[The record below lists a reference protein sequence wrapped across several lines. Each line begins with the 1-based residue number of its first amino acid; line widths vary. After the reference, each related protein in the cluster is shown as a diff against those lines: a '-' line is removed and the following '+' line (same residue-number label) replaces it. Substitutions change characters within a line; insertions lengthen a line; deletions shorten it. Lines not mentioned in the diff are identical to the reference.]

1 MTVLIRDHLLRGFA
15 AGVLAGAVMAVI
27 DQVSVFLGI
36 STLAY
41 SQWAAVYTL
50 GYLPNNFLEGMVG
63 HVGHLMF
70 AGFNGL
76 LFAWIVPHEKHAVI
90 KGILWGLFIW
100 FFANSASV
108 LYKTELL
115 LPKAV
120 GTAMT
125 DFLTAIIYGWVLAVS
140 NGRWSKDA

>member
-90 KGILWGLFIW
+90 KGI
-100 FFANSASV
+100 
-108 LYKTELL
+108 YKTELL